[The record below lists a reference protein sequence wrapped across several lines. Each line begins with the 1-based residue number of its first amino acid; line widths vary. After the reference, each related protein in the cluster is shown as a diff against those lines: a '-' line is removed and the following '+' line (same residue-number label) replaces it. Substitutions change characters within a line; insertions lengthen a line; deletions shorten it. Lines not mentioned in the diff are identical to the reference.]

1 MGCGV
6 MLRQGG
12 GGYGILQASQM
23 IIKQGKHYLG
33 SPRKNAIVA
42 GQETPAGKIWR
53 WTFGEWAK
61 TGKPGE
67 VL

>member
-23 IIKQGKHYLG
+23 IIKQGNHYLG

-53 WTFGEWAK
+53 
-61 TGKPGE
+61 
-67 VL
+67 